1 MRGYNR
7 RSLLIQVVEFD
18 VGFYC
23 SLAYDRSADIN
34 RASTIRWLPAITLD
48 WTELLVPTGP

>member
-7 RSLLIQVVEFD
+7 RSLLIQLVEF
-18 VGFYC
+18 GAEFYG
-23 SLAYDRSADIN
+23 SLACDRSADVN

>member
-7 RSLLIQVVEFD
+7 RSLLIQLVEF
-18 VGFYC
+18 GAEFYG
-23 SLAYDRSADIN
+23 SLACDRSAGVN